1 MVQILPPKTSLGTQF
16 GQSLQQ
22 GLTKGTEQGINR
34 GMLQGALKQLENL
47 PANSTPLQLASKL
60 METTAGIPGSER
72 YVGSLFPLLM
82 QQMQSRAAFPGGQQ
96 GNALP
101 SGEAQQNQQ
110 MPNQQA
116 LNIKAPEGKG
126 LLSGYIQESEIDA
139 QASQYA
145 QSTGTG
151 IQGYNEKKDQLE
163 RRNATIGNQ
172 RSLVEKSFLES
183 GGKQEDLPL
192 FMQLANRAAG
202 KTGEEVYRNTKPLFS
217 KYRNLTHSLEDFSYP
232 GIFRAIE
239 RPQVLSKLQG
249 TVKDL
254 VNLGFEDRVRETLTQ
269 KGLSPTEVSE
279 VIHPLSKDTL
289 NDLKEISNASHN
301 FKGVESGVKKREI
314 QDNNIRD
321 FLKKHTNK
329 DLSLLGIRNKLT
341 DKGYD
346 WERVADLMR
355 EVYDSP
361 DAPQLS
367 IEQID
372 ELETAEKEPPR
383 QSLGYLF
390 QDIPGHFWKWK
401 RGEK

>member
-126 LLSGYIQESEIDA
+126 LLSGYIQEPEIDA

>member
-126 LLSGYIQESEIDA
+126 LLSGYIQEPEIYA
-139 QASQYA
+139 TASQCA
-145 QSTGTG
+145 ESTGTG